1 MKKIMVTMADVPLD
15 WDEVDHSS
23 LRLVYHETRRILNQT
38 PLTHQSFL
46 AVTGAEVKLLITFT
60 VGICQSLPAVPK
72 TELVFCGVMPCSLLL
87 PGIT

>member
-23 LRLVYHETRRILNQT
+23 LRLVYHETRRILNQN

-46 AVTGAEVKLLITFT
+46 AVTGAEVILLITFT
-60 VGICQSLPAVPK
+60 VEYVSLYLQSQKLNWYFV
-72 TELVFCGVMPCSLLL
+72 E
-87 PGIT
+87 